1 MKHLKRFNESV
12 YLQLPNIRNTCKDI
26 LLELSDRG
34 IRYEIYGYEDVHKE
48 DSTRDI
54 IRVEIGDE
62 NISVKLKE
70 FELELQHLLSY
81 LKEEGFEL
89 SNNSYFQNDTWDYYE
104 SCPECGSESVSSPD
118 DLKSMRGWYCNKC
131 KHIGHQDDFQRPEHP
146 IKEGDLIWA
155 INQNYY
161 VNFMSLDFIK
171 IK

>member
-48 DSTRDI
+48 GSTIDI

-104 SCPECGSESVSSPD
+104 SCPSCGSESVSSPD

-131 KHIGHQDDFQRPEHP
+131 KHEGHQDDFQTPEHP
-146 IKEGDLIWA
+146 IKVDDLIWA
-155 INQNYY
+155 INKNYY

>member
-48 DSTRDI
+48 GSTIDI

-70 FELELQHLLSY
+70 FELELQHS
-81 LKEEGFEL
+81 FE
-89 SNNSYFQNDTWDYYE
+89 T
-104 SCPECGSESVSSPD
+104 
-118 DLKSMRGWYCNKC
+118 
-131 KHIGHQDDFQRPEHP
+131 
-146 IKEGDLIWA
+146 
-155 INQNYY
+155 
-161 VNFMSLDFIK
+161 
-171 IK
+171 